1 MQSIGRRTFLSLA
14 AASAVPSFARTLS
27 VVGVQLYT
35 VRTVLPQ
42 DPLKVL
48 RALEQIGYR
57 EAELNMDNLDKV
69 FPALKQ
75 TSLKPISLH
84 LDSTLF
90 VSGQAK
96 IPAALD
102 AAKTREVEYVVCPYV
117 APADRGGADMMKK
130 LGETLSK
137 AGEMSQKLGMRLCYH
152 NHAFDFAPSGNG
164 TLLDVLLQAADP
176 KLVSLELD
184 IMWAQVAGLEPVAV
198 LKKYGN
204 RVALLHLKNVAEGTE
219 TRYDEIVPKTAFR
232 EVGNGV
238 IDIPAVLSAA
248 AQAGVKHYF
257 VEQDQVPADPVDSLR
272 QSYQYLAKL
281 NY

>member
-1 MQSIGRRTFLSLA
+1 MQSIGRRTFLSFA

-57 EAELNMDNLDKV
+57 EAELNMDNLDRV

-219 TRYDEIVPKTAFR
+219 KRYDEIVPKTAFR

>member
-1 MQSIGRRTFLSLA
+1 MHAIGRRTFLSLA
-14 AASAVPSFARTLS
+14 AASAVPSFARTLN
-27 VVGVQLYT
+27 VIGVQLYT

-57 EAELNMDNLDKV
+57 EAELNMDNLDGV

-75 TSLKPISLH
+75 TSLKPVSLH

-90 VSGQAK
+90 VRGQDK

-117 APADRGGADMMKK
+117 APEDRGGEDMMKK
-130 LGETLSK
+130 LGDTLNK

-184 IMWAQVAGLEPVAV
+184 IMWAQVAGLEPVSV

-204 RVALLHLKNVAEGTE
+204 RIALLHLKNVAEGTE
-219 TRYDEIVPKTAFR
+219 KRYNETVPKTAFR

-272 QSYQYLAKL
+272 LSYAYLAKL

>member
-219 TRYDEIVPKTAFR
+219 KRYDETVPKAAFR

>member
-219 TRYDEIVPKTAFR
+219 KRYDETVPKAAFR
-232 EVGNGV
+232 EVGNAV

>member
-219 TRYDEIVPKTAFR
+219 KRYDEIVPKTAFR

>member
-57 EAELNMDNLDKV
+57 EAELNMDNLDRV

-219 TRYDEIVPKTAFR
+219 KRYDETVPKAAFR

>member
-14 AASAVPSFARTLS
+14 AASAVPSFARTLG

-35 VRTVLPQ
+35 VRTVLPE

-102 AAKTREVEYVVCPYV
+102 AAKTREVAYVVCPYV
-117 APADRGGADMMKK
+117 APADRGGEDMMKK

-137 AGEMSQKLGMRLCYH
+137 AGEMSQKLGMHLCYH
-152 NHAFDFAPSGNG
+152 NHAFDFAPAGSG
-164 TLLDVLLQAADP
+164 TLLDALLQATDP

-219 TRYDEIVPKTAFR
+219 KRYDETVPKTAFR

>member
-219 TRYDEIVPKTAFR
+219 KRYDETVPKTAFR

>member
-219 TRYDEIVPKTAFR
+219 KRYDETVPKAAFR

-272 QSYQYLAKL
+272 QSYQYLARL

>member
-57 EAELNMDNLDKV
+57 EAELNMDNLDRV

-219 TRYDEIVPKTAFR
+219 KRYDEIVPKTAFR